1 MSTMQQ
7 KMNWMNYLTTGI
19 SILLFAITSCKEQVD
34 YAVKSK
40 WIYINT
46 TDSSISF
53 FPERPNFNLGGQ
65 DTVEFETISEGD
77 KETNPIN
84 LGPPFKP
91 AVVFYG
97 YNLCDTLSNQNKLL
111 WDVSNYE
118 IKTIGK
124 NDFEY
129 IFRFNDDLLKTAKR
143 CR

>member
-1 MSTMQQ
+1 
-7 KMNWMNYLTTGI
+7 MNWMNYLTIGI
-19 SILLFAITSCKEQVD
+19 SVLLVLLLGCEKQVD
-34 YAVKSK
+34 YSVKAK
-40 WIYINT
+40 WIYINS
-46 TDSSISF
+46 TDSSISYS
-53 FPERPNFNLGGQ
+53 PVRPNFNLDGQ
-65 DTVEFETISEGD
+65 DTVEFETISEGH

-84 LGPPFKP
+84 LGPPLKP

-118 IKTIGK
+118 IKKNGT

-129 IFRFNDDLLKTAKR
+129 VYRFNDDVLKTAKK